1 MKKVIHCRDL
11 GYDCDGI
18 IRAHTE
24 KEAIEMAIL
33 HAERLHGLPEATPE
47 IIMKMKSALKEE
59 HAPRLVLF

>member
-1 MKKVIHCRDL
+1 MEKVIHCRDL

-33 HAERLHGLPEATPE
+33 HAERLHGLPQTTPE
-47 IIMKMKSALKEE
+47 VIMKMKSVLKDQ
-59 HAPRLVLF
+59 HAPKLELF